1 MKRKSYA
8 VIGLGKFGT
17 AVAVRLCELGN
28 EVLVIDD
35 SAENV
40 QRIEPFVTCAVVAD
54 ARDEAVL
61 ESLGVA
67 NYDCAIVGIGTDL
80 ATNIIIT
87 LNLKNI
93 GVARVVCK
101 ATDEVQKRA
110 LEKVGADRVVIPERE
125 TGIKLAQSL
134 ASSSV
139 LDFIELS
146 PDLGIAEILM
156 PKDWAGKSLKELDL
170 RGRFGVNVIAV
181 KRGNTVELTA
191 DAAKPLEEGLV
202 LVLLGR
208 NEQLAGLQK

>member
-1 MKRKSYA
+1 MKRKSYV
-8 VIGLGKFGT
+8 VIGLGKFGA

-35 SAENV
+35 STENV

-61 ESLGVA
+61 DSLGAA
-67 NYDCAIVGIGTDL
+67 NYDCAVVAIGTDL
-80 ATNIIIT
+80 AANIIVT
-87 LNLKNI
+87 LNLKDL
-93 GVARVVCK
+93 GVPRVVCK

-146 PDLGIAEILM
+146 PDIGIAEIQT
-156 PKDWAGKSLKELDL
+156 PPAWAGKSLKDLDL
-170 RGRFGVNVIAV
+170 RGKYGVNVIAV
-181 KRGNTVELTA
+181 RHGDTVELTA
-191 DAAKPLEEGLV
+191 DAFKPLEEGLV
-202 LVLLGR
+202 LVVLGR